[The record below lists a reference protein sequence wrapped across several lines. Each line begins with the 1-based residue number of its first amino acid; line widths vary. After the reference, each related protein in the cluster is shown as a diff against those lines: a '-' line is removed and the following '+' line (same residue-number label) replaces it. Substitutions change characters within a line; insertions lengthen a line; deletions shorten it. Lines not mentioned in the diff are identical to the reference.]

1 MAHDEPT
8 VVFLDAN
15 VLAKPVTRTL
25 ILRCSAGGYVA
36 RWSRAAEAE
45 ANRHLSGR
53 RMSVT
58 ELREIV
64 GLTLSGSARSID
76 RFKSTPLADR
86 QILADAEV
94 GQATFL
100 VTEDVDDFAPGDLDL
115 AGVTAINPDLFLAER
130 AQRSIYLQA
139 LETMVSGMRDPTR
152 TPAELHSAIA
162 RQHPRLFHRFRDLF
176 DVEPESTGHRE
187 SRVLFRG
194 TRCIRCA
201 GDLRKA
207 PSETEWLCRE
217 CVYDEQGGM

>member
-1 MAHDEPT
+1 MRLCVPLHPTSRRSCSVAHDEPT

-36 RWSRAAEAE
+36 RWSRAVEAE

-58 ELREIV
+58 ELRV
-64 GLTLSGSARSID
+64 SGSARSID

-162 RQHPRLFHRFRDLF
+162 RQHPACSTASVTSLMSSPSPPGTESLACCSGGQGAF
-176 DVEPESTGHRE
+176 DV
-187 SRVLFRG
+187 RG
-194 TRCIRCA
+194 I
-201 GDLRKA
+201 
-207 PSETEWLCRE
+207 
-217 CVYDEQGGM
+217 